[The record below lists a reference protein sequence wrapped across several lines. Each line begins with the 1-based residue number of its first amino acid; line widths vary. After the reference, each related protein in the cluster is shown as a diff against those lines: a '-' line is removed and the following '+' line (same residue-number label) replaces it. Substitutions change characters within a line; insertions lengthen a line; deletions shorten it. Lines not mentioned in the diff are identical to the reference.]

1 MKQFLFFDQRH
12 AVMMGLQTNRIEV
25 IGRMG
30 IPIGN
35 QMLRAA
41 ISVIGFP
48 LAFMQAALSQ
58 YEGDKHKPQGEL
70 VRVGPRSLHAI
81 VSGKSNPACPTV
93 VLEAGM
99 GGCALDWSLVQ
110 PKLSTYTKVLSYD
123 RAGFGW
129 STGILERPTCKH
141 YVEDLR
147 GLLSEL
153 KLTPPYLLVGHSY
166 GGMIMRMFAA
176 EYPDEIAGI
185 VLVDATHEGRFL
197 EERLDSSRKTL
208 RNKHRLKY
216 KLGYL
221 LSTIGVPRMVRQHV
235 GTKRLPVCVQKHV
248 TAMGYRSSA
257 YRAAYLEYLH
267 VEESAAQ
274 LGRSRPLR
282 ADMPIAVLTAANQ
295 TEDWL
300 EGQKVLLQLSK
311 ETQHTIVEDS
321 WHAIQI
327 HKPQA
332 VIDAVVRLLNALV

>member
-1 MKQFLFFDQRH
+1 
-12 AVMMGLQTNRIEV
+12 MMGLQTNRIEV

-48 LAFMQAALSQ
+48 LTFMQAALSQ

-129 STGILERPTCKH
+129 STGTLERPTCKH

-176 EYPDEIAGI
+176 EYPDE
-185 VLVDATHEGRFL
+185 
-197 EERLDSSRKTL
+197 
-208 RNKHRLKY
+208 
-216 KLGYL
+216 
-221 LSTIGVPRMVRQHV
+221 
-235 GTKRLPVCVQKHV
+235 
-248 TAMGYRSSA
+248 
-257 YRAAYLEYLH
+257 

-274 LGRSRPLR
+274 LVRSRPLR

-295 TEDWL
+295 TEEWL

-327 HKPQA
+327 HKPQS